1 MLYTLTF
8 TKRVDGRRELLMDET
23 LGIAKTIQVEAES
36 RSGAI
41 YHDDTAKCC
50 ADNDCSVRRVLP

>member
-1 MLYTLTF
+1 VLYTLTF

-41 YHDDTAKCC
+41 YHADTAQFCT
-50 ADNDCSVRRVLP
+50 DNDCSVRRVAP